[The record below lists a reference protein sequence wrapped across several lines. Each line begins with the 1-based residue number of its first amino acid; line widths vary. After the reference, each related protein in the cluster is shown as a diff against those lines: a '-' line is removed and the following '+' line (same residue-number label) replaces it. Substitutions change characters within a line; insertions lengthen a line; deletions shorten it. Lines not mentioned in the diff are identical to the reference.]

1 MKLRS
6 KKATFRRLL
15 YYFGKQKGKLMLIF
29 ISVLCSTSAILAVPM
44 VIGTAIDDIY
54 KGITATKATGIR
66 FAVNFHTMA
75 GIMGLLL
82 LLFLINYLLKFF
94 EEYTM
99 TTVSQGITLS
109 MRKDLSD
116 KLNRLPPSFYDCNP
130 KGEILSRATSDLEKI
145 ADSLQEGLTQFFTS
159 VLTVIGAVVLMLTI
173 SPLLA
178 IITFITILGTIWATS
193 TISIRSRGHF
203 LDYQTELGKMN
214 ASIEE
219 GFTGQ
224 LVIKAFNHQQNALNE
239 FDKINNALYTA
250 SYKSQIDT
258 YVVTP
263 VIRLINSM
271 GYILMAVMS
280 GIFIVTGKLSL
291 GAVQAF
297 IQYADQANEPIIE
310 TSYIMNLMQSALAS
324 SERFFEIM
332 DNADQIPDL
341 IDCKTIN
348 YPQGVVE
355 FKHVKFGYSDDA
367 ILMNDVNIK
376 LNSGDKIAIVG
387 PTGAGKTTLVN
398 LLMRFYEIQSGA
410 IFVDGVNIKEMAR
423 YDLRSLFGM
432 VLQDTWLFGGTI
444 RDNIGY
450 SKFDAA
456 EEEIMHAAKLA
467 RVDHFVRTLPEG
479 YDTVIDEDA
488 SNLSLGQKQLLTI
501 ARVILA
507 DPSILI
513 LDEATSS
520 VDTRTEAEIQIAMNA
535 LMQGRTSFI
544 IAHRLSTIRDADLI
558 LVMKK
563 GTIIEQGT
571 HMTLLKQKG
580 FYEEL
585 YNSQFTNT

>member
-1 MKLRS
+1 
-6 KKATFRRLL
+6 
-15 YYFGKQKGKLMLIF
+15 
-29 ISVLCSTSAILAVPM
+29 
-44 VIGTAIDDIY
+44 
-54 KGITATKATGIR
+54 
-66 FAVNFHTMA
+66 
-75 GIMGLLL
+75 
-82 LLFLINYLLKFF
+82 
-94 EEYTM
+94 
-99 TTVSQGITLS
+99 
-109 MRKDLSD
+109 
-116 KLNRLPPSFYDCNP
+116 
-130 KGEILSRATSDLEKI
+130 
-145 ADSLQEGLTQFFTS
+145 
-159 VLTVIGAVVLMLTI
+159 MLTI

-410 IFVDGVNIKEMAR
+410 IFVDGVNIKDMAR

-558 LVMKK
+558 LVMKN

-571 HMTLLKQKG
+571 HKTLLKQKG